1 MFSRSLIDL
10 SNPVRSLPFPL
21 AECRELAEVLPVPLE
36 GDTSMQPGQ
45 GHAQDTV
52 QSVGRLK
59 HGLLVVPSSH
69 TITGTA
75 KLMMEHSRTSV
86 LLVQSM
92 APPAS
97 EGEGAT
103 DKATGEAE
111 AAASEAVTSED
122 EGTVSGADCGTE
134 LDTDMPSKLYNG
146 QKVVGLLTE
155 RDLCFGY
162 LERFEQHMHEQDIPC
177 ELSGGGGS
185 IQGSTEVEAVVENGQ
200 ESGDAQTNTS
210 AAATGHTA
218 SERDDTASAN
228 AWSAGESL
236 LSIAAVHQSLD
247 DTVAVLRTD
256 TLADAGRVMIDANQR
271 HVLVNVAADADE
283 DVAHVLT
290 MRQLVAAY
298 HMNNG
303 ACISES
309 DTDSSI
315 ATSEADDGDSSVEE
329 PMVTLAV
336 GKARPVGDITARD
349 MLAHKQSVR
358 NISCIVNSRIGDD
371 VTVGD
376 ALAAMRQHNTGVVLL
391 VTAPSADGDSDPSSG
406 QGAEVAGM
414 FTERDFVRL

>member
-1 MFSRSLIDL
+1 M
-10 SNPVRSLPFPL
+10 
-21 AECRELAEVLPVPLE
+21 
-36 GDTSMQPGQ
+36 
-45 GHAQDTV
+45 
-52 QSVGRLK
+52 
-59 HGLLVVPSSH
+59 LVVPSSH

-75 KLMMEHSRTSV
+75 ELMMEHSRTSV

-97 EGEGAT
+97 EGEGPT
-103 DKATGEAE
+103 DKATGEGE

-185 IQGSTEVEAVVENGQ
+185 IQGGTEVEAVVENGQ
-200 ESGDAQTNTS
+200 ESGDARTNTS

-271 HVLVNVAADADE
+271 HVLVNVAADAADE
-283 DVAHVLT
+283 HIAHVLT
-290 MRQLVAAY
+290 MRQLVAAFNM
-298 HMNNG
+298 HNG
-303 ACISES
+303 AYVPTS
-309 DTDSSI
+309 DTDSGM
-315 ATSEADDGDSSVEE
+315 AGTDGFM
-329 PMVTLAV
+329 P
-336 GKARPVGDITARD
+336 R
-349 MLAHKQSVR
+349 
-358 NISCIVNSRIGDD
+358 
-371 VTVGD
+371 
-376 ALAAMRQHNTGVVLL
+376 
-391 VTAPSADGDSDPSSG
+391 
-406 QGAEVAGM
+406 
-414 FTERDFVRL
+414 